1 MIIIGVGMGI
11 RNHTSEDEE
20 ILQLLGKWLAASGLS
35 FYMLSFA
42 IGMGTSTWV
51 INSEIYPLHL
61 RGLGNSLAAT

>member
-11 RNHTSEDEE
+11 RNHTSDDEE
-20 ILQLLGKWLAASGLS
+20 TLQLLGKWLAASGLS

-61 RGLGNSLAAT
+61 RGLGNSLAAA

>member
-11 RNHTSEDEE
+11 KNHTSDDQE
-20 ILQLLGKWLAASGLS
+20 ILQLLGQWLAASGLS